1 LFKKN
6 NIVIEIKKT
15 ICFIVATPLTAN
27 SFLLNH
33 FKYLSNHFD
42 IYLVAN
48 FEENAAI
55 SFSSP
60 YVKETK
66 HIAIQRNIALIEDVK
81 VLFSL
86 RNYLSAMQ
94 FDAVQTV
101 TPKAALLGILAAK
114 MANVKIRIHIFTGQ
128 VWHTKKGLFKS
139 LLKKID
145 CFIVYCATHILVD
158 GESQRKFLIENK
170 IISACN
176 SEVLG
181 KGSISGV
188 DINLFVPNQNIREQY
203 RNEFHLSDEIVFLFL
218 GRMNKDKGILDLANA
233 FSRLNNKF
241 TNTKLVLVGPDEENL
256 QPQIREIC
264 SDDQSVL
271 FYGTTRKPEEVLQMG
286 DVFCL
291 PSYRE
296 GFGSSVIEASL
307 LELPI
312 ICSDTYGLMET
323 ILDNTTGLRHEVGDI
338 ESLYVQMETLMLDQ
352 NLRKNFGENGR
363 EFVLDNFSSD
373 AISQKWVSYYIN
385 LLLPKH

>member
-1 LFKKN
+1 M
-6 NIVIEIKKT
+6 IEIKKT

-66 HIAIQRNIALIEDVK
+66 HIAIQRNITLIKDIK
-81 VLFSL
+81 ALFSL
-86 RNYLSAMQ
+86 WNYLSAMQ

-114 MANVKIRIHIFTGQ
+114 MAKVTIRVHIFTGQ

-158 GESQRKFLIENK
+158 GESQRQFLIQHK
-170 IISACN
+170 IIKANN
-176 SEVLG
+176 SKVLG

-188 DINLFVPNQNIREQY
+188 DVDRFKPDPLIRTKY
-203 RNEFHLSDEIVFLFL
+203 RNQYQLAGQVVFLFL
-218 GRMNKDKGILDLANA
+218 GRMNVDKGLLDLAHA
-233 FSRLNNKF
+233 FSRLNKKF
-241 TNTKLVLVGPDEENL
+241 PYCKLVLVGYDEEHL
-256 QPQIREIC
+256 EPQLSEIC
-264 SDDQSVL
+264 SDSSSVL
-271 FYGTTRKPEEVLQMG
+271 FYGPTTKPEEVLQMA

-296 GFGSSVIEASL
+296 GFGTSVIEASL

-323 ILDNTTGLRHEVGDI
+323 IIDHKTGLRHEVANVDSI
-338 ESLYVQMETLMLDQ
+338 YSQMEKLLLAEDLRQTLG
-352 NLRKNFGENGR
+352 KNGR
-363 EFVLDNFSSD
+363 AYVLENFSAD
-373 AISQKWVSYYIN
+373 TISREWVTYYTN
-385 LLLPKH
+385 LLYPKH

>member
-1 LFKKN
+1 M
-6 NIVIEIKKT
+6 IEVKKT

-27 SFLLNH
+27 SFLLKH
-33 FKYLSNHFD
+33 FEYLSKHFD

-48 FEENAAI
+48 FEENDSI
-55 SFSSP
+55 GFSSP
-60 YVKETK
+60 YVKEIK
-66 HIAIQRNIALIEDVK
+66 HIGIQRNISFLKDIK

-86 RNYLSAMQ
+86 RKYLSTMQ

-114 MANVKIRIHIFTGQ
+114 MAHIKIRIHIFTGQ
-128 VWHTKKGLFKS
+128 VWYTKQGFFRK
-139 LLKKID
+139 LLLKID
-145 CFIVYCATHILVD
+145 CLIVYCSTHILVD

-170 IISACN
+170 IISAHN
-176 SEVLG
+176 SQVLG

-188 DINLFVPNQNIREQY
+188 DTNRFVPNQIIREQY
-203 RNEFHLSDEIVFLFL
+203 RNEFYLSDEVVFLFL
-218 GRMNKDKGILDLANA
+218 GRLNKDKGILDLAKA
-233 FSRLNNKF
+233 FSRLNKKF
-241 TNTKLVLVGPDEENL
+241 INCKLVLVGPDEENL

-264 SDDQSVL
+264 SDDQSVI

-296 GFGSSVIEASL
+296 GFGTSVIEASL

-323 ILDNTTGLRHEVGDI
+323 IVDNTTGLRHEVGNI

-352 NLRKNFGENGR
+352 NLRRNLGKNGR
-363 EFVLDNFSSD
+363 EFVLENFSSD